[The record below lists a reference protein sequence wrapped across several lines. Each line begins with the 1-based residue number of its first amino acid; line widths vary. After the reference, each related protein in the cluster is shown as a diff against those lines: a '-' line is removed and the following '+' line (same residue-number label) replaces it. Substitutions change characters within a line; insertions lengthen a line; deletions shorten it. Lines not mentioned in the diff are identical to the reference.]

1 MTEQT
6 MGRDAWIPLLE
17 ELVERD
23 SNALQ
28 MGGVEKL
35 ARRHVAGEGDARGR
49 IDSLIDPGSFQ
60 EWGRLAVSAAD
71 PDTTPADGK
80 VSGFARI
87 DGRRVAIVSN
97 DMTVKGASSAPT
109 NMKKIARIKESATK
123 VGMPL
128 IFLGESSGSRVPD
141 SLGAAA
147 MSAAGMDPQ
156 QYCRRREIPW
166 VSAVLGPCL
175 GSSTWYSCLADFVV
189 MKKGAFLAVSS
200 ARVTSLAIGEAV
212 DSEELGGWRLRAETT
227 GLVDKVVASE
237 DEAMAAIR
245 QFLSYLP
252 SHAGELPPELPQ
264 EQIVAPDGETLLD
277 IVPVARQKTYDIRKA
292 IKAIVDEDSFFPL
305 KERFGKSV
313 VTALARLNGKSVGV
327 IATNPMYKGG
337 AMDPDACRKAA
348 SMIVLCDSFN
358 IPLVFLVDT
367 PGFLVGI
374 EGERKAAPAQIMNML
389 HALQL
394 SSVAS
399 VTVIMRKSY
408 GQAYI
413 NLGGG
418 RNSDSVAAW
427 PTADV
432 SFMDPHIGVSVIT
445 GLKRDDDPERFDQL
459 KQDLVRDT
467 SAFALA
473 GAYGAQTV
481 IRPQDTRQY
490 LIDML
495 EMQKRPGLGDHELRA
510 WPTYI

>member
-1 MTEQT
+1 MIILPAIDLKEGRCVRLEQGL
-6 MGRDAWIPLLE
+6 MD
-17 ELVERD
+17 
-23 SNALQ
+23 
-28 MGGVEKL
+28 K
-35 ARRHVAGEGDARGR
+35 
-49 IDSLIDPGSFQ
+49 
-60 EWGRLAVSAAD
+60 
-71 PDTTPADGK
+71 DTVYNDNPAEQ
-80 VSGFARI
+80 ARI
-87 DGRRVAIVSN
+87 WQDQGGELLHIV
-97 DMTVKGASSAPT
+97 D
-109 NMKKIARIKESATK
+109 
-123 VGMPL
+123 L
-128 IFLGESSGSRVPD
+128 D
-141 SLGAAA
+141 
-147 MSAAGMDPQ
+147 
-156 QYCRRREIPW
+156 
-166 VSAVLGPCL
+166 
-175 GSSTWYSCLADFVV
+175 
-189 MKKGAFLAVSS
+189 GAF
-200 ARVTSLAIGEAV
+200 
-212 DSEELGGWRLRAETT
+212 
-227 GLVDKVVASE
+227 
-237 DEAMAAIR
+237 
-245 QFLSYLP
+245 
-252 SHAGELPPELPQ
+252 AG
-264 EQIVAPDGETLLD
+264 
-277 IVPVARQKTYDIRKA
+277 VPKNKEA

-348 SMIVLCDSFN
+348 SMTVLCDSFN